1 MRAQHMMAIEQLGC
15 IIVSQHESLLGE
27 GSTAHPRP
35 LNIVSKTGADIP
47 D

>member
-1 MRAQHMMAIEQLGC
+1 MRAQHMMTIEQLGC

-27 GSTAHPRP
+27 GSNSTSPP